1 MNCSFLQLQP
11 RRLLNVC
18 VALPP
23 LSTSPYIKGPT
34 NWSLVDVMQ
43 PMPISQSVPAD
54 NVGGGGG
61 RGVCN
66 LQGMAACEP
75 ACSAHVAVCTSV
87 LACAG
92 CECSCCS
99 LVRGYFAVWLCGAVW
114 CGTSGHA
121 PVPASK
127 SFFFCCCPQFSPL
140 FFRNV
145 CRCYCVLRK
154 KKTPKKPVLMVLLQC
169 S

>member
-1 MNCSFLQLQP
+1 
-11 RRLLNVC
+11 
-18 VALPP
+18 
-23 LSTSPYIKGPT
+23 
-34 NWSLVDVMQ
+34 MQ

-61 RGVCN
+61 RGGCN

-75 ACSAHVAVCTSV
+75 AYSAHVAVCTSV
-87 LACAG
+87 LARAG

-127 SFFFCCCPQFSPL
+127 SFFFLLLSTIFPRLFQKCLPVLLCIEKKKKKPKKTRVNVFIAVFVTEKCNNEAPKRNDLDL
-140 FFRNV
+140 FFV
-145 CRCYCVLRK
+145 PL
-154 KKTPKKPVLMVLLQC
+154 
-169 S
+169 